1 MTAVL
6 FALPASHPCAAVE
19 RALQLKDVPYR
30 RKDSIPV
37 LHRLEQ
43 YARFHVATV
52 PTITFDDGSKLT
64 GSTAIMRALD
74 VRVPE
79 PLLFPTDEEHR
90 IGVKRAEEWG
100 DQVLQPLVR
109 RILWASL
116 RRASSDVMM
125 SYAADSKLPIPIA
138 LARVNVPLVTRLGVK
153 TNHASDLNVRADLA
167 HLDSH
172 LDRADGWIEDGAMGG
187 EQANA
192 ADLQVG
198 SSVRLLATVG
208 DVRPRLEGR
217 PVLELALRWFP
228 RQAGAIPAGTL
239 PAGWL

>member
-1 MTAVL
+1 
-6 FALPASHPCAAVE
+6 
-19 RALQLKDVPYR
+19 
-30 RKDSIPV
+30 
-37 LHRLEQ
+37 
-43 YARFHVATV
+43 
-52 PTITFDDGSKLT
+52 
-64 GSTAIMRALD
+64 
-74 VRVPE
+74 
-79 PLLFPTDEEHR
+79 
-90 IGVKRAEEWG
+90 
-100 DQVLQPLVR
+100 
-109 RILWASL
+109 
-116 RRASSDVMM
+116 MM
-125 SYAADSKLPIPIA
+125 SYAADSKLPIPTA

-153 TNHASDLNVRADLA
+153 ANHASDLNVRADLA

-239 PAGWL
+239 PAEWL